1 MKPGSDVLCYGI
13 PIIKAEKENSTRTVW
28 NGGELFYLFTMILGE
43 LSIILLLI
51 LINGF
56 FSSSEIALIS
66 FKRGR
71 VKSLVEDGD
80 RRARIIEQLQQNP
93 DRLFATV
100 QVGVTLVGTLASVYG
115 GASLVGPVQNL
126 IESSEI
132 PVVSGYAREGAFILV
147 VGVITYLSIVIGELV
162 PKSLAL
168 NYSEWVGLN
177 VAYPLN
183 VMNKIFFLFTK
194 VLTGSSNVILRPFKD
209 RTSFTETRILA
220 EEILHLLEE
229 GVKHG
234 SIEHTEHE
242 IIENVLDMNE
252 TDARDVM
259 VPRVDIKALDID
271 ADEEEVRRTMDL
283 FYSRIPVYK
292 DSLDNIVGILHLK
305 DLMRSISRKEN
316 YSLSRLTR
324 PAYFVPESMKI
335 GKILKE
341 MQKRRS
347 HMAIVVDEFGGTAGL
362 LTLED
367 ILEEIVGEIQDV
379 TEFHEEADIIKI
391 GDSAYLVS
399 GACNIFDF
407 NDFVEK
413 DIIPESEAYTT
424 VAGFII
430 EELGRFPE
438 LGEGAEVKGYRF
450 ELVKKVRQKLVQFKV
465 TVRNGEEPEQETD

>member
-1 MKPGSDVLCYGI
+1 
-13 PIIKAEKENSTRTVW
+13 
-28 NGGELFYLFTMILGE
+28 MILGE
-43 LSIILLLI
+43 LFIILLLI

-71 VKSLVEDGD
+71 LKALVEEGNH
-80 RRARIIEQLQQNP
+80 RARIIEKLQQNP
-93 DRLFATV
+93 DQLFATV

-115 GASLVGPVQNL
+115 GASLVGPVQAM
-126 IESSEI
+126 IESVGLPFLVEF
-132 PVVSGYAREGAFILV
+132 AREAAFV
-147 VGVITYLSIVIGELV
+147 VVVTVITYMSIVIGELV

-168 NYSEWVGLN
+168 NYSERVGLIM
-177 VAYPLN
+177 AYPLDL
-183 VMNKIFFLFTK
+183 MSRIFYLFTK
-194 VLTGSSNVILRPFKD
+194 VLTLSSNVILRPFKD
-209 RTSFTETRILA
+209 RTSFSETRLLA

-242 IIENVLDMNE
+242 IIENVLDMND

-259 VPRVDIKALDID
+259 VPRVDIKAINID
-271 ADEEEVRRTMDL
+271 ADEEEVRRAMDL
-283 FYSRIPVYK
+283 YYSRLPVYK
-292 DSLDNIVGILHLK
+292 DNLDNIVGILHLK
-305 DLMRSISRKEN
+305 DLMRSLSRKES

-379 TEFHEEADIIKI
+379 TEFNEESDIIKT
-391 GDSAYLVS
+391 GENSYLVS
-399 GACNIFDF
+399 GSCNTFDF
-407 NDFVEK
+407 NDFVGK
-413 DIIPESEAYTT
+413 DVIPESEAYTT

-438 LGEGAEVKGYRF
+438 LGEGTEVRGYRF

-465 TVRNGEEPEQETD
+465 IALSGEEQRKTG